1 MPETFLSRFTPS
13 LSKPETLETINVGR
27 GKELSRIVELVANGV
42 NTAAKHHVLV
52 VGPRGIGKTHLV
64 SLINH
69 RLQKDGELRT
79 RMITVWLKEE
89 EWGVS
94 SFLDLLLRILRNL
107 AETRQTSLEP
117 EAVESLYDIEP
128 KEAESSAARLLKKTA
143 GDKTLVLLAENLDEI
158 FKGLGESGQ
167 QKLRSFIQ
175 ENPFVSIVATTQS
188 LFAGV
193 SSQTEPFYGFFSVY
207 HLAGFSF
214 AEAVEMLVKIAKLR
228 RDEALAAYLKTPEGR
243 ARVRA
248 VHHLVGGSPRLYVI
262 FSEFLSRSAI
272 EDLVTPFMK
281 MLDELTP
288 YYQERMRSLSHQQR
302 QIVEIMCDAG
312 KPLAVKEIARRAFVT
327 HQTASGQLKQLREY
341 NYVDSRQFGR
351 ESLYELREPLM
362 RLTVEVK
369 KNRGEPIR
377 LLIDFLRLW
386 YSPEE
391 IESRL
396 EMLGGEPCLESDYL
410 NRARHELLSNTDDPR
425 VVACKADYNLLVDK
439 GDLKSALAVADE
451 LIAIK
456 SNFSNWFL
464 KWSLSGSLGLQSE
477 TEEAEKKLRKITP
490 KDAHDWYFRG
500 EYFSRRNKLS
510 HAVNSFNKSVEMK
523 PDLAEAWNGL
533 TYALMQL
540 GDYQAALNSSAKTVE
555 LAPENVNNWYYRAHI
570 LANISNFEEA
580 KPVYQKVIDLDPNS
594 FTAWT
599 NMGWLHCRFNK
610 FAEALPFL
618 DKAFELNPTN
628 PIVFNN
634 RGWAFA
640 GLKRHEEA
648 VADFDRA
655 LALNPNDIWAYNNRG
670 WSLIELDRFDEAL
683 RHFKKYTRLAPT
695 NSAAW
700 DGLAQVFFH
709 LEKYK
714 DALKAAEKAVKYDR
728 RCMNGWSVHG
738 SALSILGKQGGA
750 LLSLEQALKNGD
762 HSSITLFYR
771 AVALVATGKEKEGFA
786 ELDHAFSHACRV
798 HGINLK
804 SVMHLFEL
812 IFNQFE
818 EKWSDFISQII
829 GSYVKNNLIHRLGAA
844 LVKFAFRL
852 LQMETE
858 KDKVGRWISIWREAI
873 ERHPELQFFRELL
886 ETAWQYVQ
894 TGDELVLYNLPS
906 EERKLITDFGKFK

>member
-1 MPETFLSRFTPS
+1 MPETFLSTFTPS
-13 LSKPETLETINVGR
+13 LSKPETLEAITVGR
-27 GKELSRIVELVANGV
+27 RLELSRIVELVANSV
-42 NTAAKHHVLV
+42 NTRAKHHVLL
-52 VGPRGIGKTHLV
+52 VGPRGIGKTHLI

-69 RLQKDGELRT
+69 RLQNAIELRE

-107 AETRQTSLEP
+107 AETGQTDLKP
-117 EAVESLYDIEP
+117 ETVESFYDIEP
-128 KEAESSAARLLKKTA
+128 NEAESSAACLLKKVA
-143 GDKTLVLLAENLDEI
+143 GDNTLVLLTENLDEI

-175 ENPFVSIVATTQS
+175 ENPFISIVATTQS

-193 SSQTEPFYGFFSVY
+193 SSQNEPFYGFFSVY
-207 HLAGFSF
+207 HLAAFSF
-214 AEAVEMLVKIAKLR
+214 AEAVEMLVKIAELR
-228 RDEALAAYLKTPEGR
+228 RDQKLADYLKMPEGR

-248 VHHLVGGSPRLYVI
+248 VHHLVGGNPRLYVI
-262 FSEFLSRSAI
+262 FSEFLNRSAI

-302 QIVEIMCDAG
+302 QIIEILCDAG
-312 KPLAVKEIARRAFVT
+312 KPLAVKEIARRAFIT

-341 NYVDSRQFGR
+341 AYVDSRQFGR

-369 KNRGEPIR
+369 KNRGEPVR
-377 LLIDFLRLW
+377 LLVDFLRLW

-396 EMLGGEPCLESDYL
+396 GMLGGEPCLESDYL
-410 NRARHELLSNTDDPR
+410 SRARHELLSDTDDPR
-425 VVACKADYNLLVDK
+425 VAACKADYNRFIDK

-464 KWSLSGSLGLQSE
+464 KWSLSGTLGLPSE
-477 TEEAEKKLRKITP
+477 VEEAERKLRKITP
-490 KDAHDWYFRG
+490 KDAYDWYFRG
-500 EYFSRRNKLS
+500 EYFSRRNNLN
-510 HAVNSFNKSVEMK
+510 HAVNSFNKAVEMK

-533 TYALMQL
+533 TYTLMQL
-540 GDYQAALNSSAKTVE
+540 GDYQTALNSSAKAVE
-555 LAPENVNNWYYRAHI
+555 LAPENINNWYYRAHI
-570 LANISNFEEA
+570 LAYSGRFEEA
-580 KPVYQKVIDLDPNS
+580 KPIYQKVIDFDPDS

-599 NMGWLHCRFNK
+599 NMGWLHCAFNK
-610 FAEALPFL
+610 FGEALPFL
-618 DKAFELNPTN
+618 DKAFELNPN
-628 PIVFNN
+628 SPIVLTN
-634 RGWAFA
+634 RGWALA

-655 LALNPNDIWAYNNRG
+655 LSLDPNNLMAFNNRG

-683 RHFKKYTRLAPT
+683 QHFEKYTRLAPT

-700 DGLAQVFFH
+700 DGLAQAFFN

-714 DALKAAEKAVKYDR
+714 KALKAAEKAIEFDR
-728 RCMNGWSVHG
+728 RCVNGWSVHG

-750 LLSLEQALKNGD
+750 LLSLDEALKNGD

-771 AVALVATGKEKEGFA
+771 AVALVATGKEEEGFA
-786 ELDHAFSHACRV
+786 ELDHAFYHACRV

-818 EKWSDFISQII
+818 KKWSDFIPQIVA
-829 GSYVKNNLIHRLGAA
+829 SYAKNNLIHRLGAA

-858 KDKVGRWISIWREAI
+858 KEKVGRWITIWREAI
-873 ERHPELQFFRELL
+873 EKHPELLFSGELL
-886 ETAWQYVQ
+886 TTAWKYAQ
-894 TGDELVLYNLPS
+894 TGDESVLYNLPS
-906 EERKLITDFGKFK
+906 EERKLITDFGKPN

>member
-1 MPETFLSRFTPS
+1 MPETFLSTFTPS
-13 LSKPETLETINVGR
+13 LSKPETLEAITVGR
-27 GKELSRIVELVANGV
+27 RLELSRIVELVANSV
-42 NTAAKHHVLV
+42 NTRAKHHVLL
-52 VGPRGIGKTHLV
+52 VGPRGIGKTHLI

-69 RLQKDGELRT
+69 RLQSATELRD

-107 AETRQTSLEP
+107 AETRQTDLKP
-117 EAVESLYDIEP
+117 ETVESLFDIEP
-128 KEAESSAARLLKKTA
+128 KEAESSAARLLKKVS
-143 GDKTLVLLAENLDEI
+143 GDNTLVLLAENLDEI

-175 ENPFVSIVATTQS
+175 ENPFISIVATTQS

-207 HLAGFSF
+207 HLAAFSF
-214 AEAVEMLVKIAKLR
+214 AEAVEMLVKIAELR
-228 RDEALAAYLKTPEGR
+228 RDRALADYLKTPEGR

-262 FSEFLSRSAI
+262 FSEFLNRSAI

-302 QIVEIMCDAG
+302 QIVEILCDAG
-312 KPLAVKEIARRAFVT
+312 KPLTVKEIARRAFIT

-341 NYVDSRQFGR
+341 AYVDSRQFGR

-369 KNRGEPIR
+369 KNRGEPVR
-377 LLIDFLRLW
+377 LLVDFLRLW

-410 NRARHELLSNTDDPR
+410 TQARHVLLSDTDDPR
-425 VVACKADYNLLVDK
+425 VAVCKADYNRFIDK

-456 SNFSNWFL
+456 SNFSNWYL
-464 KWSLSGSLGLQSE
+464 KWSLADSLGLRKE
-477 TEEAEKKLRKITP
+477 YEEADSKLNEIAP
-490 KDAHDWYFRG
+490 KDAYDWYIHGDHFL
-500 EYFSRRNKLS
+500 RRRKLS
-510 HAVNSFNKSVEMK
+510 QAIDSFKKSIELN
-523 PDLAEAWNGL
+523 PDLAEAWSGL
-533 TYALMQL
+533 TSAWIRLR
-540 GDYQAALNSSAKTVE
+540 DYGAARESSARAIE
-555 LAPENVNNWYYRAHI
+555 LAPENIDNWYQRAHI
-570 LANISNFEEA
+570 VSNSGSFEEA

-594 FTAWT
+594 FKSWM
-599 NMGWLHCRFNK
+599 NMGWLHCQFNK
-610 FAEALPFL
+610 FAEALPFMV
-618 DKAFELNPTN
+618 KAVELNPNNAGVLTN
-628 PIVFNN
+628 YGWALAGLKRYEEALANFDRALALDPSNAMAFNN
-634 RGWAFA
+634 RGWA
-640 GLKRHEEA
+640 
-648 VADFDRA
+648 
-655 LALNPNDIWAYNNRG
+655 
-670 WSLIELDRFDEAL
+670 LIELDRFDEAL
-683 RHFKKYTRLAPT
+683 QHFEFCARVEPM

-709 LEKYK
+709 LERYE
-714 DALKAAEKAVKYDR
+714 DALAAAEKAIKFEPQHFK
-728 RCMNGWSVHG
+728 GWSIQG
-738 SALSILGKQGGA
+738 STLSILGKHSGA
-750 LLSLEQALKNGD
+750 LLSLDEALKNGD
-762 HSSITLFYR
+762 HSSTTLFYR
-771 AVALVATGKEKEGFA
+771 ALALVATGKEKEGFA
-786 ELDHAFSHACRV
+786 ELDHAFYHACRV

-818 EKWSDFISQII
+818 KKWSDFIGQII
-829 GSYVKNNLIHRLGAA
+829 ASYAKNNLTHRLGPA
-844 LVKFAFRL
+844 LVKFAFRV

-858 KDKVGRWISIWREAI
+858 KEKVGRWITTWRESI
-873 ERHPELQFFRELL
+873 EKHPELQFSRELL
-886 ETAWQYVQ
+886 ETAWAYAQ
-894 TGDELVLYNLPS
+894 TGDESVLYNLPS